1 MKIKRILLSLAVVF
15 GLTSFGSVANAAC
28 GNITIANMNWASANF
43 MAEVDKI
50 ILEEGYGC
58 SVELVPGATMPTF
71 TSMQEKGEPDVAPEF
86 WANAAIVALNK
97 AVDEGKMHTLNKA
110 PITGLGEGW
119 WVLPATL
126 EKHPELTTADAI
138 LKRPD
143 LFPHP
148 EDPSKGAMMIC
159 PGGWSCQNQH
169 INLFTAFDMEAKGWK
184 LLDPGSGAGMD
195 SAWQGA
201 VAKEQ
206 ALFGYYWSPTALVGS
221 LGIVKLTWDTP
232 YAGDD
237 NWQNCIAQPADTCSD
252 PLATAMP
259 VAETGTV
266 VVPEGLTIGVLGYLA
281 KRKMP
286 EGVTET
292 MLVFGTE
299 NQASAEE
306 MAIEFMK
313 LYPEVWERWVS
324 SKAAENIWAT
334 LE

>member
-1 MKIKRILLSLAVVF
+1 MKKYFLSILSVLVLALPISSNADEVKIAELNWQSGSMLANIDAYIIEHGYGHDVEIVPGGTEVTINSMLSNGTPNIFSEAWVNLLGAEANSAIESGKLGLVTQDIIAGAGEGF
-15 GLTSFGSVANAAC
+15 YIPNYILEANPELTSF
-28 GNITIANMNWASANF
+28 
-43 MAEVDKI
+43 E
-50 ILEEGYGC
+50 
-58 SVELVPGATMPTF
+58 
-71 TSMQEKGEPDVAPEF
+71 
-86 WANAAIVALNK
+86 
-97 AVDEGKMHTLNKA
+97 AVLA
-110 PITGLGEGW
+110 
-119 WVLPATL
+119 
-126 EKHPELTTADAI
+126 
-138 LKRPD
+138 RPD

-313 LYPEVWERWVS
+313 LYPEVWEGWVS

>member
-1 MKIKRILLSLAVVF
+1 MKKLLSVLTLTVMFPIMAFAGTVKIAELNWQSGSMLANIDAIIIEKGYGHDVEIIPGGTEVTINSMLSNSTPDIF
-15 GLTSFGSVANAAC
+15 SEAWVNLLGAEANTALSSGTLGLVTKDIIAGAGEGFYIPSYILEANPELTSF
-28 GNITIANMNWASANF
+28 
-43 MAEVDKI
+43 E
-50 ILEEGYGC
+50 
-58 SVELVPGATMPTF
+58 
-71 TSMQEKGEPDVAPEF
+71 
-86 WANAAIVALNK
+86 
-97 AVDEGKMHTLNKA
+97 AVLA
-110 PITGLGEGW
+110 
-119 WVLPATL
+119 
-126 EKHPELTTADAI
+126 
-138 LKRPD
+138 RPD

-169 INLFTAFDMEAKGWK
+169 INLFIAFDMEAKGWK

-221 LGIVKLTWDTP
+221 LGIVKLAWDTP

-266 VVPEGLTIGVLGYLA
+266 VVPENLTTGVLLYLA

-299 NQASAEE
+299 NQASAED
-306 MAIEFMK
+306 MAVEF
-313 LYPEVWERWVS
+313 LRSYPEVWERWVS
-324 SKAAENIWAT
+324 SKAKENIWAT
-334 LE
+334 VLAD

>member
-1 MKIKRILLSLAVVF
+1 MKKLLSVLTLTVMFPIMAFAGTVKIAELNWQSGSMLANIDAIIIEKGYGHDVEIIPGGTEVTINSMLSNSTPDIF
-15 GLTSFGSVANAAC
+15 SEAWVNLLGAEANTALSSGTLGLVTKDIIAGAGEGFYIPSYILEANPELTSF
-28 GNITIANMNWASANF
+28 
-43 MAEVDKI
+43 E
-50 ILEEGYGC
+50 
-58 SVELVPGATMPTF
+58 
-71 TSMQEKGEPDVAPEF
+71 
-86 WANAAIVALNK
+86 
-97 AVDEGKMHTLNKA
+97 AVLA
-110 PITGLGEGW
+110 
-119 WVLPATL
+119 
-126 EKHPELTTADAI
+126 
-138 LKRPD
+138 RPD

-221 LGIVKLTWDTP
+221 LGIVKLAWDTP

-266 VVPEGLTIGVLGYLA
+266 VVPENLTTGVLLYLA

-299 NQASAEE
+299 NQASAED
-306 MAIEFMK
+306 MAVEF
-313 LYPEVWERWVS
+313 LRSYPEVWERWVS
-324 SKAAENIWAT
+324 SKAKENIWAT
-334 LE
+334 VLAD

>member
-1 MKIKRILLSLAVVF
+1 MKKYILGLLSVIMLSLPMTSYADKVKIAELNWQSGSMLANIDAYIIKNGYGHDVEIIPGGTEVTINSMLSNSSPDIF
-15 GLTSFGSVANAAC
+15 SEAWVNLLGAEANSAIESGTLGLVTQDIIAGAGEGFYIPNYILEANPELTSF
-28 GNITIANMNWASANF
+28 
-43 MAEVDKI
+43 E
-50 ILEEGYGC
+50 
-58 SVELVPGATMPTF
+58 
-71 TSMQEKGEPDVAPEF
+71 
-86 WANAAIVALNK
+86 
-97 AVDEGKMHTLNKA
+97 AVLA
-110 PITGLGEGW
+110 
-119 WVLPATL
+119 
-126 EKHPELTTADAI
+126 
-138 LKRPD
+138 RPD

-221 LGIVKLTWDTP
+221 LGIVKLAWDTP

-237 NWQNCIAQPADTCSD
+237 NWQSCISQPADTCSD
-252 PLATAMP
+252 PLPTAMP
-259 VAETGTV
+259 VAETGTI
-266 VVPEGLTIGVLGYLA
+266 VVPESLTIGVLGYLA

-313 LYPEVWERWVS
+313 LYPEVWESWVS

-334 LE
+334 LN